1 MTSVSDAGTARK
13 GVVSS
18 FNDGIR
24 TEIPEPAH
32 NLSTEVYENIRRAIV
47 EGSIRPNERLIEAE
61 LAERLEVSRTPVRE
75 SMQRLAADGLVI
87 SRRRGWV
94 VREHSPQE
102 IREIYEVR
110 AALEGY
116 AARLAAERATEE
128 EISEIVRI
136 HESYIAELERTSRG
150 HLLEHNDAFH
160 NAVIAA
166 SKNARLA
173 EQIER
178 NTAFYF
184 VHRIAGFLSDDEVRV
199 SIAGH
204 QELVDALVA
213 RQPDEAESAAQRGVL
228 AGLSKTL
235 ARVH

>member
-1 MTSVSDAGTARK
+1 MSTVGQLETARK
-13 GVVSS
+13 GVVSGFFEDS
-18 FNDGIR
+18 R
-24 TEIPEPAH
+24 VETPESAP
-32 NLSTEVYENIRRAIV
+32 NLSTEVYESLRRAIV
-47 EGSIRPNERLIEAE
+47 EGSIRPNERLIEVE
-61 LAERLEVSRTPVRE
+61 LAERLDVSRTPIRE

-102 IREIYEVR
+102 IRDIYEVR

-116 AARLAAERATEE
+116 AARLAAIRATDE
-128 EISEIVRI
+128 EIAEIVRI

-160 NAVIAA
+160 NAVVAA
-166 SKNARLA
+166 SGNARLA

-213 RQPDEAESAAQRGVL
+213 RQPDDAETAAQRGVL
-228 AGLSKTL
+228 VGLSKTL
-235 ARVH
+235 ARVP